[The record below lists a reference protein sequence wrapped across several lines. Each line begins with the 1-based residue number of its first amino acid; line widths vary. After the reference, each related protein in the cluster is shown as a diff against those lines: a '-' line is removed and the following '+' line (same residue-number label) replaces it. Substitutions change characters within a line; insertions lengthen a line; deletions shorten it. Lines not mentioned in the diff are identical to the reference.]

1 MEEKFENLQGVLY
14 DRIIDEIRKG
24 AFFAV
29 GSESRSSNAKD
40 IKTLME
46 AFCQNDKRVQDAV
59 NKEADQEIEKNKIDT
74 NLVIEKLRS
83 EIDWKHFVL
92 EAAKIGVPLLIAV
105 GQWALFRESRDIAG
119 KFEENHIY
127 TTDIG
132 RKTSLPIGIF
142 KWK

>member
-1 MEEKFENLQGVLY
+1 MEEKFENLQDILY
-14 DRIIDEIRKG
+14 DRMIEEIKKG
-24 AFFAV
+24 ETLTI
-29 GSESRSSNAKD
+29 GSESRGSNAKD
-40 IKTLME
+40 IKILMD
-46 AFCQNDKRVQDAV
+46 AYCQNDKRIQDAV
-59 NKEADQEIEKNKIDT
+59 NKEADQEIEKNKIDS
-74 NLVIEKLRS
+74 NLTIEKLRN

-92 EAAKIGVPLLIAV
+92 EAAKIGVPLLIAM

-132 RKTSLPIGIF
+132 RKTNLPIGIF